1 MNGSSSSR
9 QKDAASGSS
18 QQRYKGRLA
27 LKRRAGAAAK
37 AAQKYADFE
46 VCVFVLLA
54 VYRITVTGLLYWIT
68 VTPAG
73 ARFEVC
79 SGRGKI
85 WKIITAFM

>member
-9 QKDAASGSS
+9 QKDVAASSS

-46 VCVFVLLA
+46 VRVFAHTSICTIYACVCMDA
-54 VYRITVTGLLYWIT
+54 VPVASPPLGGMVI
-68 VTPAG
+68 
-73 ARFEVC
+73 
-79 SGRGKI
+79 GKD
-85 WKIITAFM
+85 